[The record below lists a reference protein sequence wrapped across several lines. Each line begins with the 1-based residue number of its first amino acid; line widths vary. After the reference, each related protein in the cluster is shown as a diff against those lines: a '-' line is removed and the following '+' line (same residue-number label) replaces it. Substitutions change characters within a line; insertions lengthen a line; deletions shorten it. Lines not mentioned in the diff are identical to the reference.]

1 VSADRDRETGSVG
14 GAGARWRRAA
24 EQKGPG
30 RGVDEPLDE
39 AAMKS
44 ELASGAAAE
53 AARLADIVDTLEQA
67 AAQAAVE
74 RSLVADW
81 PAERLEALRAGLRQP
96 RFGDEE
102 GLAAELAEARL
113 QLDAVQGLR
122 RRLQGVAEDA

>member
-1 VSADRDRETGSVG
+1 VSD
-14 GAGARWRRAA
+14 
-24 EQKGPG
+24 GPR

-67 AAQAAVE
+67 AAQAAME

-81 PAERLEALRAGLRQP
+81 PAERLEALRTGLRQP

-102 GLAAELAEARL
+102 GIAAELAEARV
-113 QLDAVQGLR
+113 QFDAVQDLR
-122 RRLQGVAEDA
+122 RRLRGVAEDA